1 MMKPRYLAAIIAIA
15 AVVVAL
21 NPTPAH
27 HRHRA
32 RAGPIP
38 SLQVAQFSTSSP
50 VPQSHVSVTPI
61 PNDLATVPAA
71 VKAEAAT
78 VHSEGDLARVSPAAR
93 HYLTTPVQNVTLAQI
108 TPQASSPK
116 AGDVQLVSYL
126 SSVPYPA
133 CWTVDATDTYYNSV
147 GWVMYTLRVRIG
159 NWCWVWNLYGYPVI
173 YSQPY
178 WAYYTSTHWGWSP
191 CGIDAQLAGWVQD
204 AWEYGAAVDE
214 MFGNP
219 TCWFPFEQHMLTGV
233 WAYGDGSFQYT

>member
-1 MMKPRYLAAIIAIA
+1 MMKPRYFAAMIAIA
-15 AVVVAL
+15 SVVVAL

-32 RAGPIP
+32 RAVPIP

-50 VPQSHVSVTPI
+50 VPQSHVSVKPI
-61 PNDLATVPAA
+61 PNDLATKPAA

-93 HYLTTPVQNVTLAQI
+93 HYLTTAVQKVTLAQI
-108 TPQASSPK
+108 TRQASSPK
-116 AGDVQLVSYL
+116 VGDVQLFSYL

-133 CWTVDATDTYYNSV
+133 CWTVDATDTYNNSV
-147 GWVMYTLRVRIG
+147 GLVMYTLRVRIG
-159 NWCWVWNLYGYPVI
+159 NCCWVWTFTVTRSSTASRIG
-173 YSQPY
+173 
-178 WAYYTSTHWGWSP
+178 AYYTSTHWGWSP
-191 CGIDAQLAGWVQD
+191 CWIDAQLAGWVQD

-219 TCWFPFEQHMLTGV
+219 TCWSPFEQHMLTGV
-233 WAYGDGSFQYT
+233 WVYGDGSFQYT